1 MSSLM
6 LQHFQV
12 RGLIEGK
19 DEQKKTHKLVQK
31 TLVELKKR
39 EKKKLTRLEIRLTR
53 LEPCVVQVIVGCCDT
68 FVV

>member
-1 MSSLM
+1 M

-39 EKKKLTRLEIRLTR
+39 EKETYSAQDMSDASRALRCPSHRWMLRRYRGL
-53 LEPCVVQVIVGCCDT
+53 IV
-68 FVV
+68 